1 MSDIPTIEA
10 QIAHEIYTQINAR
23 RKDIEDFGIKIEEVI
38 PYIKTTFKKALDS
51 MLKKRT
57 SLIDKKK
64 KKVDDSEDDSSFL
77 LGNSKKNRNSMRGIA
92 PLLPKREVSNRF

>member
-1 MSDIPTIEA
+1 M
-10 QIAHEIYTQINAR
+10 
-23 RKDIEDFGIKIEEVI
+23 V

-64 KKVDDSEDDSSFL
+64 KVDDSEEDSSFFM
-77 LGNSKKNRNSMRGIA
+77 GNSKKNRNSIRGMA
-92 PLLPKREVSNRF
+92 PLMPKREASNRFEASNFKMEKG